1 LEFTV
6 RDGCTVTVAEHQGKV
21 FAGGDKVDIPLAR
34 ALEQPHV
41 FEETFADTP
50 PDLRAVLT
58 DAGVVKAKEFKGGS
72 K

>member
-6 RDGCTVTVAEHQGKV
+6 RDGCHVTVAEHQGRS
-21 FAGGDKVDIPLAR
+21 FGPGDKVDIPLAR
-34 ALEQPHV
+34 ALEQPHC

-50 PDLRAVLT
+50 PDLRTVLR
-58 DAGVVKAKEFKGGS
+58 DAGVVKAKDFKEA